1 MDASTGASA
10 LTTGEGRTTLIP
22 TGIQGL
28 DTQFGGGLPSGSN
41 ILLLADPS
49 NAPYV
54 FAEQFAAAGLERGE
68 RVYFYSMERPKEDIL
83 YGMRQFMAKDPGANL
98 QFFDCYSVKLRPLA
112 SAVLKRIGVTN
123 HSVNVTEDVVERLL
137 SEKRDG
143 PFRVIIETASAA
155 IQTYGLEPTMT
166 MLRQLTAVV
175 QKLGGAS
182 CFQLVKGLH
191 DHSSETAIRH
201 LADGVI
207 EFGVDRQ
214 GFGLYSYISIS
225 KMRGVPD
232 ATRLLLYK
240 ETEKGLWLE
249 STRRVF

>member
-1 MDASTGASA
+1 VN
-10 LTTGEGRTTLIP
+10 LVP

-28 DTQFGGGLPSGSN
+28 DTQFGGGFPRGSN
-41 ILLLADPS
+41 VLLLADPS

-68 RVYFYSMERPKEDIL
+68 RVYFYSLERPKEEIL
-83 YGMRQFMAKDPGANL
+83 LGIRSFMTKPAGAEL
-98 QFFDCYSVKLRPLA
+98 QFFDCYSVKMRPLPA
-112 SAVLKRIGVTN
+112 AALKRLGVTN
-123 HSVNVTEDVVERLL
+123 HAVNVTEDVVERLL
-137 SEKRDG
+137 AEKSTT
-143 PFRVIIETASAA
+143 PFRVIIESVSGA

-166 MLRQLTAVV
+166 MLRQLAAVV
-175 QKLGGAS
+175 QKLGGTSA
-182 CFQLVKGLH
+182 FLVIKGLH
-191 DHSSETAIRH
+191 DHTVETAIRH
-201 LADGVI
+201 LSDGVI

>member
-1 MDASTGASA
+1 M
-10 LTTGEGRTTLIP
+10 
-22 TGIQGL
+22 
-28 DTQFGGGLPSGSN
+28 
-41 ILLLADPS
+41 LLLADPS

-68 RVYFYSMERPKEDIL
+68 RVYFYSMERPKEEIL
-83 YGMRQFMAKDPGANL
+83 VAMRSFMTKDPTSML
-98 QFFDCYSVKLRPLA
+98 QFFDCYSIKMRPLSPA
-112 SAVLKRIGVTN
+112 GMKRIGVTN
-123 HSVNVTEDVVERLL
+123 HAVNVTEDVVERLL
-137 SEKRDG
+137 AEKQDQ
-143 PFRVIIETASAA
+143 PFRIIIESVSAA
-155 IQTYGLEPTMT
+155 IQAFGLEPTMA
-166 MLRQLTAVV
+166 MLRQMTAIV
-175 QKLGGAS
+175 QKLGGTSA
-182 CFQLVKGLH
+182 FLVIKGLH
-191 DHSSETAIRH
+191 DHTTEIALRH

-207 EFGVDRQ
+207 EFGIDRQ

>member
-1 MDASTGASA
+1 MVS
-10 LTTGEGRTTLIP
+10 

-28 DTQFGGGLPSGSN
+28 DAQFGGGFPAGSS

-54 FAEQFAAAGLERGE
+54 FNEQFAAAGLEGGD
-68 RVYFYSMERPKEDIL
+68 RVYFYSLERPKEEIL
-83 YGMRQFMAKDPGANL
+83 HGMRAFMTKDPTASL
-98 QFFDCYSVKLRPLA
+98 QFFDCYSVKLRPLTAA
-112 SAVLKRIGVTN
+112 SMKKLGVTN
-123 HSVNVTEDVVERLL
+123 HAVNVTEDIVERLL
-137 SEKRDG
+137 SEKLTTS
-143 PFRVIIETASAA
+143 FRVIIESVSGA

-166 MLRQLTAVV
+166 MLRQLSGIV
-175 QKLGGAS
+175 QKLGGTAS
-182 CFQLVKGLH
+182 FLLIKGLH
-191 DHSSETAIRH
+191 DRSVETAIRH
-201 LADGVI
+201 LCDGVV